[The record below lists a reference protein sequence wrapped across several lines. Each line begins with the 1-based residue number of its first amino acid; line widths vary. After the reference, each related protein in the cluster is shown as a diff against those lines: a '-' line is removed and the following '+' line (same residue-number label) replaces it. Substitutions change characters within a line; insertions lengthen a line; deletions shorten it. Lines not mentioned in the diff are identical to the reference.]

1 MISLAWLDFLLLN
14 RCINLDVAA
23 EDDAIRIPK
32 AAKASLSGPSQ
43 LSKEDVIS
51 RHTFRFRMTN
61 ARELQFKHMKITP
74 FSTCFMHSQA
84 LS

>member
-23 EDDAIRIPK
+23 GDDAIRIPK
-32 AAKASLSGPSQ
+32 AAEASLSGTSQ

-51 RHTFRFRMTN
+51 RHTSRFRMTT
-61 ARELQFKHMKITP
+61 ARELQF
-74 FSTCFMHSQA
+74 QA
-84 LS
+84 RENNTI